1 MDNTIV
7 FASIVTIP
15 SPTHSL
21 TSKPSVVVPWLAD
34 CFYTVYTPQSGPI
47 WGS

>member
-15 SPTHSL
+15 SPTYPLS
-21 TSKPSVVVPWLAD
+21 SKPSVVVPWLAD
-34 CFYTVYTPQSGPI
+34 CFFIVYTSQSGPI
-47 WGS
+47 WES